1 MSEPKMSKA
10 ALEAQ
15 HHYHNIERWENKAKK
30 LYGKYYEPAKPG
42 ETISAQA
49 LDLRRAEGRKYRLKY
64 AESRKRATI
73 AFWERKAKQMKEGA
87 KT

>member
-1 MSEPKMSKA
+1 MSEPKMSKE
-10 ALEAQ
+10 ALEAL
-15 HHYHNIERWENKAKK
+15 HHYNNVERWENKAKK

-49 LDLRRAEGRKYRLKY
+49 LDLRRSDGRKNRLKY
-64 AESRKRATI
+64 AESKKRATVEY
-73 AFWERKAKQMKEGA
+73 WERKAKMMKEGK

>member
-1 MSEPKMSKA
+1 MSELKMSKA

-15 HHYHNIERWENKAKK
+15 HHYNNVERWENKAKK

-64 AESRKRATI
+64 AESHKRANV
-73 AFWERKAKQMKEGA
+73 AFWERKAKQMKEGT